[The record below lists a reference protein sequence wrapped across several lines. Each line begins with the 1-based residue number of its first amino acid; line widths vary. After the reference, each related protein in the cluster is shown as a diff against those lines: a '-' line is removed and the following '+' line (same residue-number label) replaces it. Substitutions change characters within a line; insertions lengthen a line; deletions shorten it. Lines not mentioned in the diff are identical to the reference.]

1 MTIITLALDGEALPL
16 KSLMV
21 TPTMQFQEKDQS
33 GQISSTANAEQGIK
47 PKELRVSGVIPFTES
62 EVLTRLFAMAEATE
76 SGRLKR
82 YRVANHTAQAINFR
96 LATFSGSIEAR
107 SRTVNKPGW

>member
-33 GQISSTANAEQGIK
+33 G
-47 PKELRVSGVIPFTES
+47 
-62 EVLTRLFAMAEATE
+62 
-76 SGRLKR
+76 
-82 YRVANHTAQAINFR
+82 
-96 LATFSGSIEAR
+96 
-107 SRTVNKPGW
+107 